1 MSKTKINFNTNE
13 DKIKCV
19 ATKRE
24 DINKTQFQNLSKT
37 DFNK

>member
-1 MSKTKINFNTNE
+1 MSQTKINFNTKE
-13 DKIKCV
+13 DKIKSV
-19 ATKRE
+19 FTKRE